1 MYLDKPLSF
10 NGELLGM
17 DRELGDRLAVKPS
30 CKRDAWT
37 TAEISRFLHWHFT
50 TTRWNQLMS
59 RVLLVEDEPAIADT
73 LVYALETEC
82 FSVIHALTGADALA
96 AAARETFDF
105 AILDIGLP
113 DMTGLD
119 VCRRLR
125 ETSSIPVLFLTARD
139 GEVDRILGLELG
151 GDDYVTKPF
160 SPREIVARVRA
171 ILRRS
176 QSIPPA
182 AQTNPDPSSSMT
194 LHHDESS
201 MRIHCHGVALDLTAH
216 EYKLLLVLLG
226 KPGRVY
232 TRDQLLDQ
240 AWEDPGAVTDRTIDA
255 HVKSI
260 RAKMRLARSGAE
272 ELIETRRGLG
282 YLLSL

>member
-1 MYLDKPLSF
+1 MP
-10 NGELLGM
+10 N
-17 DRELGDRLAVKPS
+17 
-30 CKRDAWT
+30 
-37 TAEISRFLHWHFT
+37 
-50 TTRWNQLMS
+50 
-59 RVLLVEDEPAIADT
+59 VLLVEDEPAIADT
-73 LVYALETEC
+73 LVYALGTEC
-82 FSVIHALTGADALA
+82 FEVTHTLTGADALA
-96 AAARETFDF
+96 AAGREHFDF

-176 QSIPPA
+176 QTAGSTPQAHPV
-182 AQTNPDPSSSMT
+182 PEPGRV
-194 LHHDESS
+194 LHHDTSA
-201 MRIHCHGVALDLTAH
+201 MRIHCHGEPLDLTAH

-226 KPGRVY
+226 RPGRVF
-232 TRDQLLDQ
+232 TRDQLLEH
-240 AWEDPGAVTDRTIDA
+240 AWQDPGAVTDRTIDA

-260 RAKMRLARSGAE
+260 RAKLRAVRVGAE
-272 ELIETRRGLG
+272 ELIQTRRGLG

>member
-1 MYLDKPLSF
+1 MP
-10 NGELLGM
+10 
-17 DRELGDRLAVKPS
+17 
-30 CKRDAWT
+30 
-37 TAEISRFLHWHFT
+37 
-50 TTRWNQLMS
+50 

-73 LVYALETEC
+73 LVYALGTEC
-82 FSVIHALTGADALA
+82 FEVTHTLTGTDALA
-96 AAARETFDF
+96 AAEREPFDF

-176 QSIPPA
+176 QASSPP
-182 AQTNPDPSSSMT
+182 PDPVSSDGKV
-194 LHHDESS
+194 LHHDTSA
-201 MRIHCHGVALDLTAH
+201 MRIHCHGEPLDLTAH

-226 KPGRVY
+226 RPGRVF
-232 TRDQLLDQ
+232 TRDQLLEH
-240 AWEDPGAVTDRTIDA
+240 AWQDPGAVTDRTIDA

-260 RAKMRLARSGAE
+260 RAKLRVVRVGAE
-272 ELIETRRGLG
+272 DLIQTRRGLG

>member
-1 MYLDKPLSF
+1 MP
-10 NGELLGM
+10 
-17 DRELGDRLAVKPS
+17 
-30 CKRDAWT
+30 
-37 TAEISRFLHWHFT
+37 
-50 TTRWNQLMS
+50 

-73 LVYALETEC
+73 LVYALGTEC
-82 FSVIHALTGADALA
+82 FEVTHALTGADALA
-96 AAARETFDF
+96 AAAREKFDF

-139 GEVDRILGLELG
+139 GEMDRILGLELG

-176 QSIPPA
+176 QAPA
-182 AQTNPDPSSSMT
+182 AAADPVPANGRI
-194 LHHDESS
+194 LHHDHSA
-201 MRIHCHGVALDLTAH
+201 MRIHCHGELLDLTAH
-216 EYKLLLVLLG
+216 EYKLLLVLLE
-226 KPGRVY
+226 KPGRVF
-232 TRDQLLDQ
+232 TRDQLLEH
-240 AWEDPGAVTDRTIDA
+240 AWQDPGAVTDRTIDA

-260 RAKMRLARSGAE
+260 RAKLRAVRIGAE
-272 ELIETRRGLG
+272 DLIQTRRGLG

>member
-1 MYLDKPLSF
+1 MP
-10 NGELLGM
+10 
-17 DRELGDRLAVKPS
+17 RL
-30 CKRDAWT
+30 
-37 TAEISRFLHWHFT
+37 
-50 TTRWNQLMS
+50 
-59 RVLLVEDEPAIADT
+59 LLVEDEPAIADT
-73 LVYALETEC
+73 LIYALGTEC
-82 FSVIHALTGADALA
+82 FEVVHTLTGADALA
-96 AAARETFDF
+96 VAARESFDF

-125 ETSSIPVLFLTARD
+125 ETSAIPVLFLTARA

-176 QSIPPA
+176 QHAPA
-182 AQTNPDPSSSMT
+182 GTAATGNSKS
-194 LHHDESS
+194 LHHDPSA
-201 MRIHCHGVALDLTAH
+201 MRIHCHGEPLDLTAH

-226 KPGRVY
+226 KPGRVF
-232 TRDQLLDQ
+232 TRDQLLDH
-240 AWEDPGAVTDRTIDA
+240 AWQDPGAVTDRTIDA

-260 RAKMRLARSGAE
+260 RAKMRAVRIGAE
-272 ELIETRRGLG
+272 DLIETRRGLG
-282 YLLSL
+282 YLLSLG

>member
-1 MYLDKPLSF
+1 MP
-10 NGELLGM
+10 
-17 DRELGDRLAVKPS
+17 
-30 CKRDAWT
+30 
-37 TAEISRFLHWHFT
+37 
-50 TTRWNQLMS
+50 

-73 LVYALETEC
+73 LIYALGTDRFEVT
-82 FSVIHALTGADALA
+82 HALTGSDALA
-96 AAARETFDF
+96 AAEEVDFDF

-113 DMTGLD
+113 DMSGLD

-125 ETSSIPVLFLTARD
+125 ERSAIPVLFLTARD
-139 GEVDRILGLELG
+139 GELDRILGLELG

-176 QSIPPA
+176 QPVADA
-182 AQTNPDPSSSMT
+182 AAETRSAAP
-194 LHHDESS
+194 LRHDDSA
-201 MRIHCHGVALDLTAH
+201 MRIHCHGEPLDLTAH
-216 EYKLLLVLLG
+216 EYKLLLVLLA

-240 AWEDPGAVTDRTIDA
+240 AWQDPGAVTDRTIDA

-260 RAKMRLARSGAE
+260 RAKLRGVRAGAE
-272 ELIETRRGLG
+272 DLIETRRGIG
-282 YLLSL
+282 YVLSL